1 MNFKTKI
8 NYKWFTL
15 IELMVVIAL
24 ISIIILGATRVDFD
38 RSSNKQ
44 KLAIFTNEIVSKI
57 ETVRNNALIGRWI
70 GSSLETPDSWEIQI
84 SDISS
89 WSVQTSYNLWGGPI
103 SSNEYSI
110 IPNAFYSI
118 WDMRCIQ
125 LDGTSEANWNA
136 TININGNEMSLSGC
150 SNDGFK
156 ILEFTTS
163 YRDLTQAVQI
173 NTLSWLI
180 EVD

>member
-1 MNFKTKI
+1 
-8 NYKWFTL
+8 
-15 IELMVVIAL
+15 MVVIAL
-24 ISIIILGATRVDFD
+24 IAIITLWVTNVDFN
-38 RSSNKQ
+38 RSSNQQ

-57 ETVRNNALIGRWI
+57 ETVRNNALIWKWI
-70 GSSLETPDSWEIQI
+70 GTDVETPDSWQIQI
-84 SDISS
+84 SDTSS

-136 TININGNEMSLSGC
+136 TITINGNEMILSGC
-150 SNDGFK
+150 STDNFK